1 MIIQTDEVGDKR
13 RTDIGDLQISD
24 TQIIQYRRAGKLFV
38 RYLYDG
44 LLAQLAEDMR
54 DNLRGGYDNVAVVE
68 GPEGSG
74 KSNLAYQLCLA
85 VDPTFD
91 LNEQYV
97 YSFDDLRDKL
107 RAGDDHGSVYWL
119 DEASNVANNRE
130 WQSQDNRSMIS
141 LLEMM
146 RSRGWTLVMC
156 IPHHERLDVYIRD
169 YRIRYLIR
177 CEPMT
182 FAAAG
187 HRDRGFFEVRKRNPY
202 GTMRLIGYGEYDP
215 IPDGPKKTYEQL
227 KLSSQTK
234 KIAAVTSD
242 DKPGARFKKM
252 YEGER
257 LKLQDV
263 ALRLHEMGM
272 DDKHLMDILGVD
284 NYSTL
289 HNLYYRARKR
299 RESSTDGED

>member
-1 MIIQTDEVGDKR
+1 MIINTDEIGARR
-13 RTDIGDLQISD
+13 RTDIGDMEIAD
-24 TQIIQYRRAGKLFV
+24 TQIIQYRRAGKIFV
-38 RYLYDG
+38 RYLYAG
-44 LLAQLAEDMR
+44 ILERLAEDMR
-54 DNLRGGYDNVAVVE
+54 DNIRGGYDNVIVVE

-74 KSNLAYQLCLA
+74 KSNFAYQICQA
-85 VDPTFD
+85 VDPKFD
-91 LNEQYV
+91 LEEQYV
-97 YSFDDLRDKL
+97 YSFDDLREKL
-107 RAGDDHGSVYWL
+107 RQGDDHGTVFWL

-169 YRIRYLIR
+169 YRIRYLIK
-177 CEPMT
+177 CEPMS
-182 FAAAG
+182 FAHAG
-187 HRDRGFFEVRKRNPY
+187 HRDRGFFELKKRTPY
-202 GTMRLIGYGEYDP
+202 GTMKLIGYGEYDP
-215 IPDGPKKTYEQL
+215 IPDGPKETYERL
-227 KLSSQTK
+227 KLQSQSK

-242 DKPGARFKKM
+242 DKPGAKFKRM

-257 LKLQDV
+257 AKIQDV

-272 DDKHLMDILGVD
+272 ADREMMSLLGVD
-284 NYSTL
+284 SYSTL

-299 RESSTDGED
+299 REGKADGED